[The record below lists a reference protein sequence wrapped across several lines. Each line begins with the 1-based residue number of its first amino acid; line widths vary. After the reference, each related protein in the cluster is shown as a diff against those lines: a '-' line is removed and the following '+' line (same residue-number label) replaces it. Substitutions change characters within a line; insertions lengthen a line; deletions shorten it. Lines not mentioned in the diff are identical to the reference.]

1 MEIDYL
7 EVVDLWN
14 TRSFRSVVAPILL
27 EIWDLSSSFSY
38 FVIQHVPRS
47 SNLSAHLCAKQA
59 STLDVTECWMDSI
72 PSLLVTSLSAD
83 SAGAV
88 SVE

>member
-1 MEIDYL
+1 M
-7 EVVDLWN
+7 
-14 TRSFRSVVAPILL
+14 APILA
-27 EIWDLSSSFSY
+27 EIREHVIYFKS
-38 FVIQHVPRS
+38 FVIQHVGRS
-47 SNLSAHLCAKQA
+47 ANVSAHMCAKQA

>member
-1 MEIDYL
+1 MFFIFEC
-7 EVVDLWN
+7 
-14 TRSFRSVVAPILL
+14 
-27 EIWDLSSSFSY
+27 
-38 FVIQHVPRS
+38 FVIQHVGRS
-47 SNLSAHLCAKQA
+47 ANVSAHLCAKKA

-72 PSLLVTSLSAD
+72 PSLLVTSISAD